1 MKFDELNEDNYILF
15 AIKYY
20 DNPQAVTQDDFF
32 EDLNR
37 FKYIKKL
44 LRRYVKSGELK
55 TTLLINHFII
65 VFNIF
70 NDAALPLLFFK
81 IEKELWS
88 SMKTFLVYLNRI
100 PEYPKS
106 FLNDIPIDK
115 NCLKILE
122 SLYQNF
128 PHDYKIVLE
137 CDLPLNKKYLSS
149 VSKFFSFPIFDK
161 KNQKKYWIRK

>member
-20 DNPQAVTQDDFF
+20 DNPQAISQDDFF
-32 EDLNR
+32 EDLSR

-81 IEKELWS
+81 IERDLWS
-88 SMKTFLVYLNRI
+88 PMKTFLLYLNRI
-100 PEYPKS
+100 PEYPRS
-106 FLNDIPIDK
+106 FLDDIPIDE

-122 SLYQNF
+122 S
-128 PHDYKIVLE
+128 I
-137 CDLPLNKKYLSS
+137 
-149 VSKFFSFPIFDK
+149 
-161 KNQKKYWIRK
+161 

>member
-44 LRRYVKSGELK
+44 LRRYVKSVELK

-100 PEYPKS
+100 PEFPKS

-122 SLYQNF
+122 SL
-128 PHDYKIVLE
+128 
-137 CDLPLNKKYLSS
+137 
-149 VSKFFSFPIFDK
+149 
-161 KNQKKYWIRK
+161 

>member
-15 AIKYY
+15 AIKHY

-44 LRRYVKSGELK
+44 LRRYVKTGELK

-88 SMKTFLVYLNRI
+88 SMNTFLLYLNRI

-106 FLNDIPIDK
+106 FLNDIPIDE
-115 NCLKILE
+115 NCSKILE
-122 SLYQNF
+122 SL
-128 PHDYKIVLE
+128 
-137 CDLPLNKKYLSS
+137 
-149 VSKFFSFPIFDK
+149 
-161 KNQKKYWIRK
+161 

>member
-122 SLYQNF
+122 SL
-128 PHDYKIVLE
+128 
-137 CDLPLNKKYLSS
+137 
-149 VSKFFSFPIFDK
+149 
-161 KNQKKYWIRK
+161 

>member
-20 DNPQAVTQDDFF
+20 ENPQAITQEDFF
-32 EDLNR
+32 DDLSR

-44 LRRYVKSGELK
+44 LRRYLKTGELK

-65 VFNIF
+65 VFNVF

-88 SMKTFLVYLNRI
+88 SMKTFLLYLNRI

-106 FLNDIPIDK
+106 FLNDIPIDD

-122 SLYQNF
+122 SL
-128 PHDYKIVLE
+128 
-137 CDLPLNKKYLSS
+137 
-149 VSKFFSFPIFDK
+149 
-161 KNQKKYWIRK
+161 

>member
-20 DNPQAVTQDDFF
+20 NNPQAVTKEDFY
-32 EDLNR
+32 EDLSR

-44 LRRYVKSGELK
+44 LRRYTKSGELK
-55 TTLLINHFII
+55 ATLLINHFII

-70 NDAALPLLFFK
+70 NEAAIPLLFFK

-88 SMKTFLVYLNRI
+88 SMKTFLEYLNRI

-106 FLNDIPIDK
+106 FLNEISTDE
-115 NCLKILE
+115 NCSKILE
-122 SLYQNF
+122 SL
-128 PHDYKIVLE
+128 
-137 CDLPLNKKYLSS
+137 
-149 VSKFFSFPIFDK
+149 
-161 KNQKKYWIRK
+161 

>member
-20 DNPQAVTQDDFF
+20 DNPQAVTKEDFF

-44 LRRYVKSGELK
+44 LRKYIKTGELK
-55 TTLLINHFII
+55 VDLLINHFII

-70 NDAALPLLFFK
+70 NDAAIPLLFFK
-81 IEKELWS
+81 LEKDLWS
-88 SMKTFLVYLNRI
+88 SIKTFLYFLDRI

-106 FLNDIPIDK
+106 FLNEIELDDI
-115 NCLKILE
+115 CLKLLQSI
-122 SLYQNF
+122 
-128 PHDYKIVLE
+128 
-137 CDLPLNKKYLSS
+137 
-149 VSKFFSFPIFDK
+149 
-161 KNQKKYWIRK
+161 

>member
-15 AIKYY
+15 AIKHY
-20 DNPQAVTQDDFF
+20 DNPQAVTQEDFF
-32 EDLNR
+32 EDLSR

-44 LRRYVKSGELK
+44 LRKYVRTGDLK
-55 TTLLINHFII
+55 INLLINHFII

-88 SMKTFLVYLNRI
+88 PMKTFLVFLNRV

-106 FLNDIPIDK
+106 FINEIPIDVE
-115 NCLKILE
+115 CLEILQ
-122 SLYQNF
+122 S
-128 PHDYKIVLE
+128 I
-137 CDLPLNKKYLSS
+137 
-149 VSKFFSFPIFDK
+149 
-161 KNQKKYWIRK
+161 

>member
-15 AIKYY
+15 AIKHY
-20 DNPQAVTQDDFF
+20 DNPQAITKEDFF
-32 EDLNR
+32 DDLSR

-44 LRRYVKSGELK
+44 LRRYVKSKELK

-65 VFNIF
+65 VFNVF

-106 FLNDIPIDK
+106 FLDDIPVDEH
-115 NCLKILE
+115 CLKILE
-122 SLYQNF
+122 SL
-128 PHDYKIVLE
+128 
-137 CDLPLNKKYLSS
+137 
-149 VSKFFSFPIFDK
+149 
-161 KNQKKYWIRK
+161 